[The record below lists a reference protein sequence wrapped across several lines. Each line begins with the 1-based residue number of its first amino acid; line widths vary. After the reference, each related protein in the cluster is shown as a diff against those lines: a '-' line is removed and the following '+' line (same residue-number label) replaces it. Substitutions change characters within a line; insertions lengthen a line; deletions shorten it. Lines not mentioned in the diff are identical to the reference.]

1 MNSQP
6 KTGDRNNLEDSEEEI
21 LVPDGSNQD
30 GRRNSKRPNFQ
41 PSSMRKSQTMGNGF
55 YQGTNQNPDLN
66 NNSYN
71 RSLPK
76 SNSGN
81 GFDAQYQPNQMQNQ
95 FMPNM
100 QSQFY
105 QQNRYNQYGSNIG
118 MLPEHQIYQ
127 MPPMIQN
134 FGPNWNSMPYQHH
147 NNFSHSNNQF
157 FPRNHDG
164 NLHPRQNFFTNN
176 MNQMQGVNQNQP
188 DARFN
193 QYQRPPQ
200 NYQYNE
206 PNQFQQNNSQQNF
219 QHNATSN
226 IVDRRFIQDT
236 KIHQNNFIKKSF

>member
-21 LVPDGSNQD
+21 LVPDGSKQD

-71 RSLPK
+71 RSMPK

-105 QQNRYNQYGSNIG
+105 QQNRYNQY
-118 MLPEHQIYQ
+118 
-127 MPPMIQN
+127 
-134 FGPNWNSMPYQHH
+134 
-147 NNFSHSNNQF
+147 
-157 FPRNHDG
+157 
-164 NLHPRQNFFTNN
+164 
-176 MNQMQGVNQNQP
+176 
-188 DARFN
+188 
-193 QYQRPPQ
+193 
-200 NYQYNE
+200 
-206 PNQFQQNNSQQNF
+206 
-219 QHNATSN
+219 ATWSY
-226 IVDRRFIQDT
+226 V
-236 KIHQNNFIKKSF
+236 